1 MRVLHTKSQH
11 FYHSR
16 ACFEQGWTKW
26 DETLSIH
33 PSDLCLQRWTG
44 AVRSSSHP
52 EIPLSVVATRVQR
65 QKKSKSINCPALT
78 CSCPRIKASFNI
90 WETIFPLPGLFPV
103 GYQILLDTQFKGANT
118 DLIPVLQVWW
128 ILRWADMLCRAS
140 VFCWPFP
147 LLGVLQLSVLFC
159 DRKEGWEGNEEGGT
173 IPLHNSCPKQLLL
186 LKNCCR
192 MWVQW
197 VLVNLHKG
205 DEVPSQPMPAVSL
218 AVIKQL
224 VPYFNLDESGFIFH
238 AVVVIVLLWY
248 TEYSFTT
255 WYLLPLNTFV
265 HCRRVTSG
273 WPK

>member
-1 MRVLHTKSQH
+1 MQVLHTKSQH
-11 FYHSR
+11 FHHSR

-52 EIPLSVVATRVQR
+52 EIPFCCCYPSPEAEEIKEHQFSNLDLQLPLSKIIIQHLGNNLPTSWSFSCWLSNPAGYTVQ
-65 QKKSKSINCPALT
+65 
-78 CSCPRIKASFNI
+78 
-90 WETIFPLPGLFPV
+90 
-103 GYQILLDTQFKGANT
+103 GANT

-128 ILRWADMLCRAS
+128 ILRWADMLCWAS
-140 VFCWPFP
+140 VFCCPFP

-173 IPLHNSCPKQLLL
+173 IPCSCPKQLLL

-192 MWVQW
+192 MRVQW

-238 AVVVIVLLWY
+238 TVVVIVLLWY